1 MRYRR
6 ATRVFLTPSV
16 VSVLTFQLD
25 GAGKPTDINTLAC
38 RGQCTSGSTS
48 SAPHRSCDQPQT
60 PDELIP
66 GVGEI
71 KLALKK
77 LRVTFGTWNQPSAS
91 HCWRSLWCTFVFRCS
106 DLMTRSLVSG
116 SVLACELT
124 GLSRIK
130 MSAQRWL
137 RLSGVATSCIT
148 TITQVS
154 DGTNIHT
161 SGFGPQMLYNFFFFF

>member
-1 MRYRR
+1 MRHDFHRCVVFMKPACKQTKSQKKSPSQQTRLFTRYRR
-6 ATRVFLTPSV
+6 ATRVFLTPV

-60 PDELIP
+60 SDELIP

-77 LRVTFGTWNQPSAS
+77 LRVTFGT
-91 HCWRSLWCTFVFRCS
+91 
-106 DLMTRSLVSG
+106 
-116 SVLACELT
+116 
-124 GLSRIK
+124 
-130 MSAQRWL
+130 
-137 RLSGVATSCIT
+137 
-148 TITQVS
+148 
-154 DGTNIHT
+154 
-161 SGFGPQMLYNFFFFF
+161 